1 MIDLHIHTT
10 YSDGM
15 NTVEEILEKCEQR
28 KLEYISITDHNSC
41 GAYYD
46 KAFNNNNIFTGTI
59 IKGCELNAEFQNRA
73 IEILGYNV
81 NTDIIMEWKEKY
93 YSIEKTKEHT
103 EKVRESLLNTLNKKG
118 IIYNEKDI
126 RPQKNIIEY
135 IERPIWEEI
144 VKHPENKVI
153 LGEEFF
159 NSFGAFERKGI
170 NNPESEYFGDRISTY
185 RNAKEVIDL
194 IHKAGGKAFLAHPFK
209 YRFDDTIKFIDDLT
223 QTTELDGIEC
233 YHPSSEDEN
242 KKDILLEYAK
252 RNNLL
257 VSGGSD
263 YHGRPKQNIEVGVGK
278 GNLCISKDILNWL

>member
-1 MIDLHIHTT
+1 MIDLHIHTM

-15 NTVEEILEKCEQR
+15 NTVEEILKKCEQR
-28 KLEYISITDHNSC
+28 KLEIISITDHNSC
-41 GAYYD
+41 EAYYD
-46 KAFNNNNIFTGTI
+46 KSFYSNNTFTGTI
-59 IKGCELNAEFQNRA
+59 IKGCELNAQFQNRA

-81 NTDIIMEWKEKY
+81 DTDIIMEWKEKY

-103 EKVRESLLNTLNKKG
+103 QKVRESILEILTKKG

-126 RPQKNIIEY
+126 RPQNYINEY

-144 VKHPENKVI
+144 VKHPENKLL
-153 LGEEFF
+153 LGEEYF
-159 NSFGAFERKGI
+159 NSFGAFERKGV
-170 NNPESEYFGDRISTY
+170 NNPESKYFGYRISTY
-185 RNAKEVIDL
+185 RNAREVVDI

-209 YRFDDTIKFIDDLT
+209 YKFDNTIKFIDDLI
-223 QTTELDGIEC
+223 QETELDGIEC

-252 RNNLL
+252 RNNLY

-263 YHGRPKQNIEVGVGK
+263 YHGKPKQNIEVGIGK
-278 GNLCISKDILNWL
+278 GSLYISKDILNWL